1 MPDSRLTIR
10 LTTELKRTLDKLA
23 KATGRSR
30 AFLAQDAL
38 RQYLEEQAWQV
49 AEIQK
54 AVKEADAGNFATNAE
69 VNATLTKWG
78 EISP

>member
-1 MPDSRLTIR
+1 MDTNVTIR
-10 LTTELKRTLDKLA
+10 IESGLKKSLDKLA

-49 AEIQK
+49 AEIKQ
-54 AVKEADAGNFATNAE
+54 AIKEADAGEFATEAQ
-69 VNATLTKWG
+69 VKTVRTKWSADAG
-78 EISP
+78 

>member
-10 LTTELKRTLDKLA
+10 LTMELKRSLDKFA
-23 KATGRSR
+23 KATGRSH

-49 AEIQK
+49 AEIKQ
-54 AVKEADAGNFATNAE
+54 AVQEADASEFATDAE
-69 VNATLTKWG
+69 VNGTLTKWG
-78 EISP
+78 VNAR

>member
-1 MPDSRLTIR
+1 MDTNVTIR
-10 LTTELKRTLDKLA
+10 VDSGLKKSLDKLA

-49 AEIQK
+49 AEIKQ
-54 AVKEADAGNFATNAE
+54 AIKEADAGEFASDAQ
-69 VNATLTKWG
+69 VNAARAKW
-78 EISP
+78 SRNAR

>member
-1 MPDSRLTIR
+1 MSTNVTIR
-10 LTTELKRTLDKLA
+10 VDSGLKKLLDKLA

-49 AEIQK
+49 AQIKQ
-54 AVKEADAGNFATNAE
+54 AIKEADAGDFATDAQ
-69 VNATLTKWG
+69 VNAVRAKW
-78 EISP
+78 STNAR

>member
-1 MPDSRLTIR
+1 MDTNVTIR
-10 LTTELKRTLDKLA
+10 MASGLKKSLDKLA

-49 AEIQK
+49 AEIKQ
-54 AVKEADAGNFATNAE
+54 AIKEADAGEFATEADVSAVRAKWSANAR
-69 VNATLTKWG
+69 
-78 EISP
+78 

>member
-1 MPDSRLTIR
+1 MSTNMTIR
-10 LTTELKRTLDKLA
+10 LDGGLKKILDKLA

-49 AEIQK
+49 TEIKQ
-54 AVKEADAGNFATNAE
+54 ALKEADAGAFAKEEE
-69 VNATLTKWG
+69 VRAVRTKWSARAG
-78 EISP
+78 

>member
-1 MPDSRLTIR
+1 MDTNVTIR
-10 LTTELKRTLDKLA
+10 LDGALKKTLDKLA
-23 KATGRSR
+23 RATGRSR

-54 AVKEADAGNFATNAE
+54 AIKEADAGDFATEAA
-69 VNATLTKWG
+69 VSAVRAKWSG
-78 EISP
+78 DAG

>member
-1 MPDSRLTIR
+1 MDTNMTIR
-10 LTTELKRTLDKLA
+10 MEAGLKKSLDKLA

-49 AEIQK
+49 AEIKQ
-54 AVKEADAGNFATNAE
+54 AIKEADAGEFATDAE
-69 VNATLTKWG
+69 VNAVRAKWG
-78 EISP
+78 VNAR

>member
-1 MPDSRLTIR
+1 MDTNVTIR
-10 LTTELKRTLDKLA
+10 MASGLKKSLDKLA

-49 AEIQK
+49 GEIKQ
-54 AVKEADAGNFATNAE
+54 AIKEADAGDFATEAE
-69 VNATLTKWG
+69 VNAVRAKWG
-78 EISP
+78 ANAR